1 MILAAGRGIRL
12 RPLTDDLP
20 KAMAPYRGTTLIAQ
34 GIEQLHPIVDRIHVT
49 VGYKGAMLAEH
60 VVRHG
65 AASVVN
71 TEGRGNAWW
80 LFNTLLS
87 SLSEPVLVLTCD
99 NITELDGTF
108 LAREYD
114 RVGSPPCMVVPVRP
128 IEGLGG
134 DYVELSGDTVTGLDR
149 KKVSDVYCSG
159 IQVINPLAL
168 RGVVAETESF
178 EVVWSQLIEQG
189 QLKASSAYPK
199 SWYTIDNLPDLH
211 RAWELAEP
219 GSRVIP

>member
-1 MILAAGRGIRL
+1 MAAGRGIRL

-65 AASVVN
+65 AASVLN
-71 TEGRGNAWW
+71 TEGRGNCWW

-99 NITELDGTF
+99 NITELDGDF
-108 LAREYD
+108 LAQEYR
-114 RVGSPPCMVVPVRP
+114 RVGDPPCMVVPVKP
-128 IEGLGG
+128 IEGLDG
-134 DYVELSGDTVTGLDR
+134 DYITLRGDSVVGLDR
-149 KKVSDVYCSG
+149 NVPSTIYCSG
-159 IQVINPLAL
+159 IQVINPLLIREMTQEAD
-168 RGVVAETESF
+168 SF
-178 EVVWSQLIEQG
+178 EGVWSQLIAMG
-189 QLKASSAYPK
+189 GLKASAVYPK

-211 RAWELAEP
+211 RAWEESGTAP
-219 GSRVIP
+219 NN